1 MANNIRRL
9 RLAFLLT
16 PRDLAARMGADET
29 DIFRIESQTYHLDEQ
44 WIAAAAHAFCVDA
57 AVITDEEIDLDAI
70 VSASFMNEPAMTVA
84 FCPVAVRYGLLTL
97 IAKFAGM
104 RVARSLD
111 DDELARAA
119 QQMAA
124 FIESE
129 TPAANDDDTRF
140 NRLKLSLQIAVLAIL
155 QARGVRVEPHF
166 QQVLDEGVPAVAQL
180 IEGFSRIGRE
190 PAS

>member
-1 MANNIRRL
+1 M
-9 RLAFLLT
+9 AFLLT

-29 DIFRIESQTYHLDEQ
+29 DIYRIESPTYELDDQ
-44 WIAAAAHAFCVDA
+44 WIGAAARAFCVDA
-57 AVITDEEIDLDAI
+57 AAITDEEIDLEAI
-70 VSASFMNEPAMTVA
+70 VSASFMIEPAAAAA

-97 IAKFAGM
+97 TAKVAGM
-104 RVARSLD
+104 RIARSLD

-119 QQMAA
+119 QQMAV
-124 FIESE
+124 FVDSE
-129 TPAANDDDTRF
+129 KLAANDNDERF
-140 NRLKLSLQIAVLAIL
+140 NRLKLSLQIAVVAIL

-180 IEGFSRIGRE
+180 IERFSQIGRA

>member
-16 PRDLAARMGADET
+16 PRDLAARLGTDET
-29 DIFRIESQTYHLDEQ
+29 DIFRIESPTYHLDDQ
-44 WIAAAAHAFCVDA
+44 WIAAAARAFCVDEH
-57 AVITDEEIDLDAI
+57 VITDEEIDLDAI
-70 VSASFMNEPAMTVA
+70 VSASFLTEPAMTVV

-97 IAKFAGM
+97 TAKIAGM

-124 FIESE
+124 FVESE
-129 TPAANDDDTRF
+129 NPAANDNDARI
-140 NRLKLSLQIAVLAIL
+140 NRLKLALQIAVLAIL
-155 QARGVRVEPHF
+155 QARGVRVESHF

-190 PAS
+190 PAF